1 LEENGALFL
10 PEHIPNIKSE
20 QAGHLLMG
28 LGRHTRSRPKVNYGS
43 VEITEERAIYT
54 DSKNVRWRLYDF
66 AQSTNG
72 KKSPVRVGSI
82 SATMRI
88 FVREDGRERRL
99 ITFNPRDDTLLPKF
113 SYHQLPTAKRR
124 RLGRW
129 VDVPSDELERRTA
142 DPNHPLSKSPY
153 H

>member
-1 LEENGALFL
+1 VSASRR
-10 PEHIPNIKSE
+10 NIRRAKIS
-20 QAGHLLMG
+20 
-28 LGRHTRSRPKVNYGS
+28 YGS
-43 VEITEERAIYT
+43 VEITDERAVYT
-54 DSKNVRWRLYDF
+54 ASDGVRWRLYDF
-66 AQSTNG
+66 AQSNGG

-99 ITFNPRDDTLLPKF
+99 ITFSPRDDTLSPKF
-113 SYHQLPTAKRR
+113 NYYQLPTAKRR

-129 VDVPSDELERRTA
+129 VDLPTDELERRTA